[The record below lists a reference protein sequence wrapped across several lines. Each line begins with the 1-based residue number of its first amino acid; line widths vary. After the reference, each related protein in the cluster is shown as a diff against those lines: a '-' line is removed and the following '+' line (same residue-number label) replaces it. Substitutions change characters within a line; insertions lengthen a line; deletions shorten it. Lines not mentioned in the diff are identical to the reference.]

1 MIPVMEKSEADPVL
15 VDAVT
20 RIFSELCTPDV
31 INRAEQ
37 GELQEQLWNAL
48 SETAIPWAWVPENYG
63 GAGLAVIECAPVLR
77 LAGKYAVPAPLCE
90 TLISGWLLAW
100 AGCEVPLTSL
110 TAAPVN
116 SAGSVTLS
124 PDGRLNGE
132 VYKVP
137 YAAEV
142 EQIIVIVPCDN
153 ECAIVSV
160 PRLEAE
166 LSHATNLAGEPLNDI
181 RFDDHPVSVIGKCD
195 RPGLVEALC
204 RVGAL
209 VRSFQMAGA
218 LDRILDMTVGYA
230 LEREQFGRPI
240 AGFQAVQHNAAI
252 LAEEVAAALC
262 AADNGL
268 MQWARFGIDDMRTEF
283 AIAAAKIRC
292 GEAAVKG
299 AKIAHQVHGAMGY
312 AREYHLHQF
321 TRRLWSWCDDFGSA
335 SEWATLLGNRVCRT
349 GSKALWPTITAT

>member
-48 SETAIPWAWVPENYG
+48 CETAIPWAWVPENYG

-299 AKIAHQVHGAMGY
+299 AKIAHQVHGAMGF